1 MEDKLQICHTV
12 RCYKRDST
20 KLFFSERNIKVQIT
34 RLLYIKHVVS
44 FSKKT
49 YVFEHIC
56 DQNPPKKAPLNV
68 LTKTFY
74 GKKRLMWFLEKLR
87 GTLRSF
93 YSLKQ

>member
-44 FSKKT
+44 FSKKMH
-49 YVFEHIC
+49 VFKHIWH
-56 DQNPPKKAPLNV
+56 QNPPKKAPLNV

-74 GKKRLMWFLEKLR
+74 GKEKR
-87 GTLRSF
+87 
-93 YSLKQ
+93 